1 MTDPLVVGLTGGI
14 GSGKSAAAAM
24 FAEFGA
30 AVIDADAIAHELTAP
45 AGQAIAAIRQG
56 FGDELIGADGA
67 LDRNAMRRLVFADT
81 TAKARLEAILHP
93 LIRAESERRC
103 AAGLA
108 AGAPYAVLV
117 VPLLVE
123 SKTYRS
129 RVGRIAVVDC
139 SEETQILRVMARSGL
154 TRAETK
160 RIMAS
165 QATRAERLAVADN
178 VIANDGDMAAL
189 HAQVEVLHRLY
200 LERSGK
206 SCQNG

>member
-14 GSGKSAAAAM
+14 GSGKSAAATM

-45 AGQAIAAIRQG
+45 AGLAIPAIRQG
-56 FGDELIGADGA
+56 FGDDLIGAAGA

-103 AAGLA
+103 VAGLA
-108 AGAPYAVLV
+108 AGAAYAVLV

-123 SKTYRS
+123 SKTYQS
-129 RVGRIAVVDC
+129 RVARIAVVDC
-139 SEETQILRVMARSGL
+139 SEASQVQRVMARSGL
-154 TRAETK
+154 TREETM
-160 RIMAS
+160 RIMAT
-165 QATRAERLAVADN
+165 QATRAERLAAADD
-178 VIANDGDMAAL
+178 VIDNDGDMAAL
-189 HAQVEVLHRLY
+189 HAQVEVLHRFY